1 MFKTPRI
8 NHRCK
13 YFLKMK
19 KQILFFLVSL
29 YSFVLVA
36 QQAYYNDVDLNLT
49 GITLRD
55 ALATKIINTH
65 TNNLT
70 YSNIWDSSMIT
81 DVNPMNSAEV
91 LLIYGWENGS
101 DGDGTNDRERGIN
114 MNGGSVGDWNREH
127 VYANSL
133 GTPDLDQGGTDGPPY
148 ADAHNLR
155 PCDTQRNSSR
165 GNKLFIA
172 GTGNSGATGSGWY
185 PGDEWKGDV
194 ARMMMYMYL
203 RYDTRCLPSNVGIGD
218 NSATPDDMIDLF
230 LQWNAEDPVS
240 TIEEQRNNYHGNTSN
255 THAQGNRN
263 PFIDNPRLATRI
275 WGGPEAE
282 DIWGIYT
289 SSDTEAPTVPMNLMA
304 SNVTTFSID
313 LSWDASTDNVG
324 VSSYDVYVDGS
335 LEASTTTNSYTI
347 TGLTS
352 NTTFSLTVLAKDV
365 AENASAQSTP
375 LNVMTL
381 EDTEAPTVPMNVVIS
396 NETDVSFKVTWDAST
411 DNTAVTGYDIY
422 VDGAFNATTSDI
434 TYTVNSLTASTTYS
448 ITVLAKDAVNN
459 MSAQSTP
466 VDGMTTDGGT
476 GSANE
481 LFFSEYFEGSF
492 GTNKALEIVNVTQN
506 AIDLSDYNL
515 RRQGNGAGDWSI
527 RYDLVGTLSSGDV
540 VVIAN
545 SQTTIQEIL
554 DEADIL
560 VTPNFSTGEGAAL
573 TFNGNDPVG
582 LFKDD
587 TLIDIIGVFDG
598 GSADFAKDVTLRR
611 KPSVVQPNTA
621 YDEANEWDSYPADTA
636 DGIGSHSTTLSTT
649 DITWEG
655 LSVYPNPTSLN
666 YIYVRNNEDVKVE
679 VYNIL
684 GKKIKQ
690 AQITESNPK
699 LDMSSFSSG
708 IYLLKISNQGNSTTR
723 KIIKQ

>member
-1 MFKTPRI
+1 
-8 NHRCK
+8 
-13 YFLKMK
+13 MK

-127 VYANSL
+127 VYSNSL

-165 GNKLFIA
+165 GNKLFST
-172 GTGNSGATGSGWY
+172 GSGNSGSTGTNSWY

-218 NSATPDDMIDLF
+218 SSATPDDMIDLF
-230 LQWNAEDPVS
+230 LQWNADDPVS
-240 TIEEQRNNYHGNTSN
+240 TIEEQRNNYHGNTTN
-255 THAQGNRN
+255 TFAQGNRN

-289 SSDTEAPTVPMNLMA
+289 STDTEAPTVPMNLIA
-304 SNVTTFSID
+304 SNITTFSID
-313 LSWDASTDNVG
+313 LSWNASTDNVG
-324 VSSYDVYVDGS
+324 VSSYDVFVDGN
-335 LEASTTTNSYTI
+335 LEASTSNTNYTI
-347 TGLTS
+347 TGLAS
-352 NTTFSLTVLAKDV
+352 NASFSLTVLAKDI
-365 AENASAQSTP
+365 AENASAQSTA

-381 EDTEAPTVPMNVVIS
+381 EDTEAPTVPMNIMIS

-411 DNTAVTGYDIY
+411 DNTAVTGYDVY
-422 VDGAFNATTSDI
+422 VDGSFNATTSDV

-459 MSAQSTP
+459 MSAQSIP
-466 VDGMTTDGGT
+466 VDGMTTDGT
-476 GSANE
+476 GSATE
-481 LFFSEYFEGSF
+481 LFISEYVEGSSN
-492 GTNKALEIVNVTQN
+492 NKTIEIANITGSS
-506 AIDLSDYNL
+506 IDLSLYNL
-515 RRQGNGAGDWSI
+515 RRQSNGTGAWST
-527 RYDLVGTLSSGDV
+527 RYDLTGILVSGDV
-540 VVIAN
+540 VVVINGNVTNATLIA
-545 SQTTIQEIL
+545 
-554 DEADIL
+554 EADI
-560 VTPNFSTGEGAAL
+560 VVPNNAGTNFGEPL
-573 TFNGNDPVG
+573 NFNGDDPVG
-582 LFKDD
+582 LFKDE
-587 TLIDIIGVFDG
+587 TLIDIVGEFDFG
-598 GSADFAKDVTLRR
+598 GANFAQNTTLRR
-611 KPSVVQPNTA
+611 KSSVTGPNISF
-621 YDEANEWDSYPADTA
+621 DEANEWDSYPEDTV
-636 DGIGSHSTTLSTT
+636 DDVGMHSTTLSTT
-649 DITWEG
+649 DITWSG
-655 LSVYPNPTSLN
+655 LNVYPNPTSFN
-666 YIYVRNNEDVKVE
+666 YVYIRNNEDVKVE
-679 VYNIL
+679 VFNIL

-699 LDMSSFSSG
+699 LDLSSFSSG

>member
-1 MFKTPRI
+1 
-8 NHRCK
+8 
-13 YFLKMK
+13 MK

-81 DVNPMNSAEV
+81 DVNPMNSSEV

-172 GTGNSGATGSGWY
+172 GTGNSGATGTGWY

-218 NSATPDDMIDLF
+218 SSATPDDMIDLF

-304 SNVTTFSID
+304 SNITTFSID

-324 VSSYDVYVDGS
+324 VSSYDVFVDGN
-335 LEASTTTNSYTI
+335 LEASTSSTNYTI
-347 TGLTS
+347 TGLAS
-352 NTTFSLTVLAKDV
+352 NTSFSLTVLAKDI
-365 AENASAQSTP
+365 AENASAQSTA

-381 EDTEAPTVPMNVVIS
+381 EDTEAPTVPMNIVIS

-411 DNTAVTGYDIY
+411 DNTAVTGYDVF
-422 VDGAFNATTSDI
+422 VDGSFNASTSDV

-466 VDGMTTDGGT
+466 VDGTTTNGT
-476 GSANE
+476 GSATE
-481 LFFSEYFEGSF
+481 LFISEYVEGSSN
-492 GTNKALEIVNVTQN
+492 NKAIEIANITGSP
-506 AIDLSDYNL
+506 IDLSLYNL
-515 RRQGNGAGDWSI
+515 RRQSNGTGPWSA
-527 RYDLVGTLSSGDV
+527 RYDLTGMLASGDV
-540 VVIAN
+540 VVIINGSAAN
-545 SQTTIQEIL
+545 ATLIA
-554 DEADIL
+554 EADI
-560 VTPNFSTGEGAAL
+560 VVPNNSGTNFGEPL
-573 TFNGNDPVG
+573 NFNGDDPVG
-582 LFKDD
+582 LFKDE
-587 TLIDIIGVFDG
+587 TLIDIVGELDFG
-598 GSADFAKDVTLRR
+598 GANFAQNTTLRR
-611 KPSVVQPNTA
+611 KSSVTGPNTTF
-621 YDEANEWDSYPADTA
+621 DEANEWDSYPVDTVN
-636 DGIGSHSTTLSTT
+636 DIGSHSTTLSTT
-649 DITWEG
+649 DITWSG
-655 LSVYPNPTSLN
+655 LNVYPNPTSFN

-679 VYNIL
+679 VFNIL

-690 AQITESNPK
+690 AQITVSNPK